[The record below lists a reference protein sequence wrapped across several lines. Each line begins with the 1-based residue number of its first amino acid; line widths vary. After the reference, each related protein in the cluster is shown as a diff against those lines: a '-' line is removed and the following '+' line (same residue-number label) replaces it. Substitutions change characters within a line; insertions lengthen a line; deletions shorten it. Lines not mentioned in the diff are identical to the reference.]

1 MRYENRLVLRCDH
14 CHKESVVE
22 LPEGQYVCE
31 IETIKDSY
39 FALGNDKT
47 YPCGREQV
55 IDHIKG
61 IGQKLIDNAEK
72 IVDNEIIGEKVVAIE
87 FSGRIAVNE
96 ITRVEMRK
104 VMNII

>member
-1 MRYENRLVLRCDH
+1 MENRLVLICNH

-22 LPEGQYVCE
+22 LPEGQYVVKVESICDE
-31 IETIKDSY
+31 I
-39 FALGNDKT
+39 FGDKKA
-47 YPCGREQV
+47 YPCGREQ
-55 IDHIKG
+55 IIEHIKG

-87 FSGRIAVNE
+87 FNGRIALNE

-104 VMNII
+104 VMNVI